1 MKQKNKIAEIKKSN
15 ALINAF
21 YNMSVDTYKIFSLA
35 ASKFKDQLYFQKGI
49 TQDQDIFRVVIN
61 REEVENI
68 FPSFKN
74 SHLIKKRFNKV
85 AQETKA
91 NSAIAIPII
100 EGDEVGFRFI
110 PIIDSIKYNHIKQQ
124 IIMIFRP
131 EAKEHLNPDSEKGN
145 FDLDDVKNLGF
156 ITSMKQVPIYNI
168 CHKNINLGSVK
179 RSIEELR
186 KLTNTPKDKFQQTGH
201 FISRVIKYQVNVINK
216 NSILTIEVAP
226 IKTGRKITHINFIIS
241 KKGTHPIEEINQK
254 PNSINKQLTNLGFHG
269 DKLQSFLKI
278 PTEVLL
284 LSINATQKE
293 KIKGFHTT
301 TMRGFFFSR
310 VERLSKNTNTKITPS
325 EIVQLF
331 KNNLH
336 IIEGRELWQEFYAQL
351 NIKQQETYSKG
362 NKDKNKLV
370 KQALDNDFTNKFNKW
385 IYETKIK
392 Q

>member
-1 MKQKNKIAEIKKSN
+1 
-15 ALINAF
+15 LF
-21 YNMSVDTYKIFSLA
+21 YKIFSLA

-226 IKTGRKITHINFIIS
+226 IKIGKKITHINFIIS

-269 DKLQSFLKI
+269 DKLRSFLKI

-310 VERLSKNTNTKITPS
+310 VEYLSKNTNTKITPV

-331 KNNLH
+331 KDNLH

-362 NKDKNKLV
+362 NKDNNKLV
-370 KQALDNDFTNKFNKW
+370 KQALDNDFNITRITNTTFIFLN
-385 IYETKIK
+385 
-392 Q
+392 

>member
-1 MKQKNKIAEIKKSN
+1 MKQKNKITEIKKSN

-21 YNMSVDTYKIFSLA
+21 YNISVDTYKIFSLA
-35 ASKFKDQLYFQKGI
+35 ASKFKDQLYFQKDI
-49 TQDQDIFRVVIN
+49 TQDQDIFRVVID

-74 SHLIKKRFNKV
+74 NHLIKKRLNKV

-186 KLTNTPKDKFQQTGH
+186 KLTNTPEDKFQQTGH

-362 NKDKNKLV
+362 NKDNNKLV
-370 KQALDNDFTNKFNKW
+370 KQALDNDFNNKFNKW